1 MAETEGSSMADDQ
14 QCLIDP
20 TGATRALMFEA
31 AFELLYQ
38 RAGASGVFGSS
49 STLACD
55 TYRCCLVG
63 DAQPLAW
70 LEVPL
75 LGEPGF
81 DMDVSYR
88 RDQLGA
94 GDRFIWGDGYGYQPL
109 VDWAAS
115 TKQLPF
121 GIGIAIDLT
130 DGERG
135 HGAYVNSNN
144 IDAEMRDGFFRA
156 IGQEEAGVRLARV
169 AARQPDG
176 WRQAEDGVF
185 IGRPGCPARIA
196 WLVDERLKQE
206 YVKDARLLAK
216 HLRQVGFTALDSSLL
231 ACLRDMAATPFK
243 MWVELDVLA
252 DGSVGD
258 SLGADYYFSSPVL
271 RRSRP
276 SFAEGQPATR
286 AMEALQ
292 ARGLADER
300 WRLLADAT
308 TATLVALSNEEGGR
322 SAFLMRSE
330 PTFVKAKWVPG
341 KTPLAKAY
349 QIVDV
354 KLLGWQSR
362 R

>member
-1 MAETEGSSMADDQ
+1 
-14 QCLIDP
+14 
-20 TGATRALMFEA
+20 MFEA
-31 AFELLYQ
+31 AFERLHR
-38 RAGASGVFGSS
+38 RAGGSSVFGTSPD
-49 STLACD
+49 LACN
-55 TYRCCLVG
+55 TYRHCLVG
-63 DAQPLAW
+63 DAQPLVW

-109 VDWAAS
+109 IDWVANAR
-115 TKQLPF
+115 QLPF
-121 GIGIAIDLT
+121 GIGIAVDLMA
-130 DGERG
+130 DKGG

-156 IGQEEAGVRLARV
+156 IGQEEAGARLARV

-176 WRQAEDGVF
+176 WLQAEDGVF

-196 WLVDERLKQE
+196 WLVDERVKQE
-206 YVKDARLLAK
+206 YVRDPHLLAN
-216 HLRQVGFTALDSSLL
+216 HLRQVGFTALDGSQL
-231 ACLRDMAATPFK
+231 ACLCDMAAAPFK
-243 MWVELDVLA
+243 MWIELDVLA

-271 RRSRP
+271 NQRRP
-276 SFAEGQPATR
+276 SFTEGTPATY

-292 ARGLADER
+292 ARGLIDER
-300 WRLLADAT
+300 WHLLADAAA
-308 TATLVALSNEEGGR
+308 ATLVPLNGEKDGY

-341 KTPLAKAY
+341 KTPLAKVY

-354 KLLGWQSR
+354 KLLGR
-362 R
+362 